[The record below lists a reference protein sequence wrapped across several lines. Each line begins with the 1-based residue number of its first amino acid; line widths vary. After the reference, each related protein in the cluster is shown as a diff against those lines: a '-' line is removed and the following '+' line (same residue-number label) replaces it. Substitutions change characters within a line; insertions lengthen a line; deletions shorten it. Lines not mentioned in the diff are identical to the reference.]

1 MAQAYWKIKRIY
13 KDQVAACNLAV
24 STTKYF
30 RSGMEIRAMDLDLLC
45 CAVGGE
51 VAMDAQMK
59 PKSSE
64 LKSSSR
70 SRSRSP
76 ATAPTA

>member
-1 MAQAYWKIKRIY
+1 
-13 KDQVAACNLAV
+13 
-24 STTKYF
+24 
-30 RSGMEIRAMDLDLLC
+30 MEIRAMDLDLLC

-59 PKSSE
+59 PESSE
-64 LKSSSR
+64 LKSSSGL
-70 SRSRSP
+70 RSRSP